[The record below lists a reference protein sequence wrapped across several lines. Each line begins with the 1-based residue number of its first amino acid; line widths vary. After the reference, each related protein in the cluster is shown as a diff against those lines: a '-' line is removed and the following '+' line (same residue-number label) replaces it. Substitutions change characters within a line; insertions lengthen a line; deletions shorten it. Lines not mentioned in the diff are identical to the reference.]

1 MKRQIHSQYRQMRSQ
16 TAHLAIAAAI
26 SLLMA
31 FGLSGCS
38 NEDSVGLADSDPSH
52 SGEATLV
59 LPSDIEVTE
68 FDSTPMTRANGDI
81 EKETASF
88 NVDDNQGV
96 IIDTGKGGVSD
107 HPTSPQTRAFNMNT
121 GVHYRVVIY
130 KSSES
135 TIYKQ
140 YEFIAGTAT
149 PISGGSSI
157 TLAAGSY
164 DIYAYSFN
172 KAEAISELSLT
183 SDISVKDGDDFMSTN
198 KIPQTISANQMGT
211 TINLSQLTFQRRCC
225 NVWVKVESIAYD
237 DTAINDC
244 NVTLG
249 KLPVSAT
256 WNLKSSSSF
265 TGVSGE
271 TTWSAISNKSSGK
284 NTPITASH
292 IMIPKSSLSLSLPTA
307 TFNTNKNGSKGVKE
321 FSFSGSSVP
330 SISFASGSQ
339 YLISIRGLGAYVPT
353 TPSPVTIGGKK
364 WSAYNSTSGKGF
376 VSNPWDYGYYFTFSD
391 AQSACPSG
399 WHTPS
404 KDELSVL
411 PSKVIPKN
419 SYVLINNK
427 VYQINNNYGFFGS
440 SSEANS
446 GAIFKDGDQILCLPA
461 AGLRNSGSGSSGDY
475 NGGNGGD
482 YWSTTLS
489 GSDYGYGLYFYS
501 GACGLNHDG
510 YSPSVGHSVRCVQ

>member
-198 KIPQTISANQMGT
+198 KITQTILAKQMGT

-249 KLPVSAT
+249 KVPVSAT

-265 TGVSGE
+265 SGVSGE

-339 YLISIRGLGAYVPT
+339 YLISIKGLGAYVLT
-353 TPSPVTIGGKK
+353 TPGPVIIGGKK
-364 WSAYNSTSGKGF
+364 WSAYNSRSGGGF
-376 VSNPWDYGYYFTFSD
+376 ESYPEDSEYYFTFSD
-391 AQSACPSG
+391 AQYACPAG
-399 WHTPS
+399 WHVPS
-404 KDELSVL
+404 EDEFNVL

-419 SYVLINNK
+419 SAITLYNK
-427 VYQINNNYGFFGS
+427 IYQIDNNFGFFGS
-440 SSEANS
+440 TKTTFS
-446 GAIFKDGDQILCLPA
+446 GTIFKDGNQILCLPA
-461 AGLRNSGSGSSGDY
+461 AGYRESGSGL
-475 NGGNGGD
+475 GGAINVKSYCM
-482 YWSTTLS
+482 YWSSTPEITIWKKS
-489 GSDYGYGLYFYS
+489 FSSSSTMCGTGSQDMSRGM
-501 GACGLNHDG
+501 
-510 YSPSVGHSVRCVQ
+510 SVRCVQ

>member
-1 MKRQIHSQYRQMRSQ
+1 MKHQLHSLNRQLRAR
-16 TAHLAIAAAI
+16 TAHPATAAVI
-26 SLLMA
+26 SLIMA
-31 FGLSGCS
+31 FSLSGCS

-107 HPTSPQTRAFNMNT
+107 HPTSPQTRAINMKT
-121 GVHYRVVIY
+121 GIHYRVVIY

-198 KIPQTISANQMGT
+198 KIPQTISVNQMGT
-211 TINLSQLTFQRRCC
+211 TINLSQVTFQRRCC
-225 NVWVKVESIAYD
+225 NVWVKVQSIAYD

-265 TGVSGE
+265 TEVSGE
-271 TTWSAISNKSSGK
+271 TTWSAVSNKSSGK

-307 TFNTNKNGSKGVKE
+307 TFNTNKNGAKGVKE
-321 FSFSGSSVP
+321 FSFSGSTVP
-330 SISFASGSQ
+330 LISFASGSQ

-353 TPSPVTIGGKK
+353 TPGPVTIGGKK
-364 WSAYNSTSGKGF
+364 WSAYNCRDGQRF
-376 VSNPWDYGYYFTFSD
+376 VFDPWDYGYYFHYGE
-391 AQSACPSG
+391 APSACPSG

-404 KDELSVL
+404 PDELKVL
-411 PSKVIPKN
+411 PSKVIPLD
-419 SYVLINNK
+419 SYVLIDNI
-427 VYQINNNYGFFGS
+427 VYQIANNYGFFGS
-440 SSEANS
+440 STEANS
-446 GAIFKDGDQILCLPA
+446 GTIFKDGDQILCLPA
-461 AGLRNSGSGSSGDY
+461 AGSAGSLGGSSGDTQV
-475 NGGNGGD
+475 GSAGS
-482 YWSTTLS
+482 YWSSSSSSGTALS
-489 GSDYGYGLYFYS
+489 LTIARCTVGSYYVYS
-501 GACGLNHDG
+501 
-510 YSPSVGHSVRCVQ
+510 SRSVRCVQ

>member
-225 NVWVKVESIAYD
+225 NVWVKIESIAYD

-249 KLPVSAT
+249 KLPVSAA
-256 WNLKSSSSF
+256 WNIRSSSSF

-271 TTWSAISNKSSGK
+271 ITWSAISNKSSGK

-307 TFNTNKNGSKGVKE
+307 TFKTNKNGSKGVKE
-321 FSFSGSSVP
+321 FSFSGRSIP

-339 YLISIRGLGAYVPT
+339 YLISIRGMGAYVPT
-353 TPSPVTIGGKK
+353 TPGPVTIGEHK
-364 WSAYNSTSGKGF
+364 WSVYNSTKDNGF
-376 VSNPWDYGYYFTFSD
+376 VSNPWDYGYYFNFTE

-399 WHTPS
+399 WRTPS
-404 KDELSVL
+404 TTEFNTLS
-411 PSKVIPKN
+411 SKAIPKN

-427 VYQINNNYGFFGS
+427 VYQITNSYGFFGS
-440 SSEANS
+440 TKDDNG
-446 GAIFKDGDQILCLPA
+446 GAIFKSGDQILCLPA
-461 AGLRNSGSGSSGDY
+461 GGDNIYGSSSNPQRDK
-475 NGGNGGD
+475 GG
-482 YWSTTLS
+482 
-489 GSDYGYGLYFYS
+489 YGYYWTTTSSTSTMGYFYQIDA
-501 GACGLNHDG
+501 GQF
-510 YSPSVGHSVRCVQ
+510 YVGKGNKTGGRSVRCVQ